1 MNFVKRRRAL
11 KKSERVNE
19 FFRMR
24 ELQRVKVPI
33 DLQKQ
38 FCNVA
43 LCWISG
49 KIIESNLSYVF
60 SHVHLCI
67 IVRAG
72 RGSKSTAKECDF
84 PQRLIARQFSGLIPV
99 IPFW

>member
-1 MNFVKRRRAL
+1 MNG
-11 KKSERVNE
+11 SPGE
-19 FFRMR
+19 
-24 ELQRVKVPI
+24 
-33 DLQKQ
+33 Q
-38 FCNVA
+38 FCNAA

-49 KIIESNLSYVF
+49 KIIENNLSYVF

-99 IPFW
+99 IPFSVELQRTRETIETPA